1 MLLWWIW
8 LLWLSGG
15 LAGAGDAPCG
25 ELVVPSAI
33 VFVSVDVEIGCDVFS
48 DFGCEFVDAVF
59 SEYA

>member
-1 MLLWWIW
+1 MLLWWR
-8 LLWLSGG
+8 GG

-33 VFVSVDVEIGCDVFS
+33 VFVGVDVEIGCDVFS
-48 DFGCEFVDAVF
+48 DFGCEFVYAVF